1 MNRRTTHPGGRC
13 PDRGSAS
20 VELVI
25 LFPAVLLIITA
36 LLQYGLWFHARAV
49 ALAAAQ
55 EGVFTA
61 RTYHA
66 TPHLGAATALAF
78 IADHGSDTLLS
89 PAATT
94 STPAVGQVQVAVTGR
109 SLSVLPG
116 VAGLAV
122 SQSAAGPIE
131 RFTVAGAP

>member
-1 MNRRTTHPGGRC
+1 MNRRTIHPRRRRA
-13 PDRGSAS
+13 DTGSAS

-36 LLQYGLWFHARAV
+36 LLQYGLWFHARAL

-55 EGVFTA
+55 EGVFAA
-61 RTYHA
+61 RNYHS
-66 TPHLGAATALAF
+66 TPNLGAATALAF

-94 STPAVGQVQVAVTGR
+94 STPTLGQVQVAVTGR

-116 VAGLAV
+116 VAGLVV
-122 SQSAAGPIE
+122 SQSAAGPLE
-131 RFTVAGAP
+131 QFTVAGAP